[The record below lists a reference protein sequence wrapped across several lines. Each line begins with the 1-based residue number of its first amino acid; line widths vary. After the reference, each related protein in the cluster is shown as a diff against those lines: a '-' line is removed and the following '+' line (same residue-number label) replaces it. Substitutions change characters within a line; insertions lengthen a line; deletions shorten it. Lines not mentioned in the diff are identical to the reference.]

1 MRGLAC
7 NACNEEFQNEEAQKQ
22 HYKTEW
28 HRYNLRRKVAGV
40 PGVTEALFNL
50 RIEALEAEKKKKE
63 GERLLY
69 KCALCNKEYTTAKAH
84 ANHLQSKLHVTRAAA
99 ADAPADAG
107 IAGTRPAPQRAP
119 SVSEK
124 APTGKAVVEDDEDSD
139 DEWEE
144 MDGADVD
151 ADEDEDGDTVT
162 EMEEAGPSDDD
173 PLRGHWEPSDCLFCG
188 KSHKDF
194 DACIEHMHRDHGFF
208 IPDAEFLKDPVGM
221 LTYLGLK
228 ITKGFMCLYCD
239 ERGKQFHS
247 EEAVR
252 KHMVNKS
259 HCKLRYGDGEG
270 IAEEELED
278 FYDFTSSYKTT
289 TESSSQTLA
298 VHDGERPLVSL
309 ASGGHELVIKSGDD
323 EGSGK
328 RIGSRD
334 MARYFRQRPAPT
346 DNRNGVMVNALVA
359 RYRSMGLATQEQKW
373 RLRNKP
379 EEQQRKASQRAEY
392 IRSKI
397 ALKNNVIRNL
407 PRNCEW

>member
-1 MRGLAC
+1 MISASMD
-7 NACNEEFQNEEAQKQ
+7 
-22 HYKTEW
+22 
-28 HRYNLRRKVAGV
+28 LRDTCRVESELLLLQLVAGV
-40 PGVTEALFNL
+40 
-50 RIEALEAEKKKKE
+50 
-63 GERLLY
+63 
-69 KCALCNKEYTTAKAH
+69 
-84 ANHLQSKLHVTRAAA
+84 
-99 ADAPADAG
+99 
-107 IAGTRPAPQRAP
+107 AGTRPAPQKPSAASQESVRAQN
-119 SVSEK
+119 
-124 APTGKAVVEDDEDSD
+124 GKAVMDEDDEEDSD

-144 MDGADVD
+144 VDGEDL
-151 ADEDEDGDTVT
+151 DEDGDTVA
-162 EMEEAGPSDDD
+162 EMEEAGPSDDQ
-173 PLRGHWEPSDCLFCG
+173 PSGHWEPSDCLFCG
-188 KSHKDF
+188 SSHADF
-194 DACIEHMHRDHGFF
+194 EACIEHMHKDHGFF
-208 IPDAEFLKDPVGM
+208 IPDAEYLKDPVGM

-247 EEAVR
+247 VEAVR
-252 KHMVNKS
+252 KHMINKS

-278 FYDFTSSYKTT
+278 FYDFSSSYKTA
-289 TESSSQTLA
+289 EVSQALTL
-298 VHDGERPLVSL
+298 HDGAKPLVSL
-309 ASGGHELVIKSGDD
+309 ASGGHELVITSGEED
-323 EGSGK
+323 GSAK

-346 DNRNGVMVNALVA
+346 DNRNGMMQNALVA

-407 PRNCEW
+407 PRNCEF

>member
-7 NACNEEFQNEEAQKQ
+7 NACNEVFADEEAQKQ

-69 KCALCNKEYTTAKAH
+69 KCALCNKEYTTEKAH
-84 ANHLQSKLHVTRAAA
+84 ANHLQSKLHVTRAAG

-107 IAGTRPAPQRAP
+107 VPGTRPAPQKP
-119 SVSEK
+119 SAAAQEASK
-124 APTGKAVVEDDEDSD
+124 PQNGKALLDEEEESD

-144 MDGADVD
+144 VDGEDVD
-151 ADEDEDGDTVT
+151 AEEDGDTVA
-162 EMEEAGPSDDD
+162 EMEEAGPSDD
-173 PLRGHWEPSDCLFCG
+173 PLSGHWEPSDCLFCG
-188 KSHKDF
+188 KNHADF
-194 DACIEHMHRDHGFF
+194 EACIEHMHRDHGFF
-208 IPDAEFLKDPVGM
+208 VPDAEYLKDPVGM

-228 ITKGFMCLYCD
+228 ITKGYMCLFCD

-247 EEAVR
+247 VEAVR
-252 KHMVNKS
+252 KHMINKS

-278 FYDFTSSYKTT
+278 FYDFSSSYKTA
-289 TESSSQTLA
+289 ESSQVLA
-298 VHDGERPLVSL
+298 LHDGANPLVSL

-323 EGSGK
+323 EGSVK

-346 DNRNGVMVNALVA
+346 DNRNGMMVNALVA

-407 PRNCEW
+407 PRNCEF

>member
-7 NACNEEFQNEEAQKQ
+7 NACNEVFADEDAQKQ

-69 KCALCNKEYTTAKAH
+69 KCALCNKEYSTEKAH
-84 ANHLQSKLHVTRAAA
+84 ANHLQSKLHVTRAAS

-107 IAGTRPAPQRAP
+107 VAGTRPAPQKA
-119 SVSEK
+119 SAVSLE
-124 APTGKAVVEDDEDSD
+124 ATRTQNGKAVVEEESD

-144 MDGADVD
+144 VDGEDV
-151 ADEDEDGDTVT
+151 EEDGDTVA
-162 EMEEAGPSDDD
+162 EMEEAGPSDD
-173 PLRGHWEPSDCLFCG
+173 PLSGHWEPSDCLFCG
-188 KSHKDF
+188 RNHADF
-194 DACIEHMHRDHGFF
+194 EACIEHMHRDHGFF
-208 IPDAEFLKDPVGM
+208 VPDAEYLKDPVGM

-228 ITKGFMCLYCD
+228 ITKGFMCLFCD

-247 EEAVR
+247 VEAVR
-252 KHMVNKS
+252 KHMINKS

-278 FYDFTSSYKTT
+278 FYDFSSSYKTA
-289 TESSSQTLA
+289 ESSQVLA
-298 VHDGERPLVSL
+298 LHDGANSLVSL

-323 EGSGK
+323 EGLVK

-346 DNRNGVMVNALVA
+346 DNRNGMMVNALVA

-407 PRNCEW
+407 PRNCEF

>member
-7 NACNEEFQNEEAQKQ
+7 NACNEVFADEDAQKL

-99 ADAPADAG
+99 ADNPADAG
-107 IAGTRPAPQRAP
+107 VAGTRPAPQKP
-119 SVSEK
+119 SAASLE
-124 APTGKAVVEDDEDSD
+124 ANSTQNGKAVVDEDEESD

-144 MDGADVD
+144 VDGEDMN
-151 ADEDEDGDTVT
+151 EDEEGDTVA
-162 EMEEAGPSDDD
+162 EMEEAGPSDD
-173 PLRGHWEPSDCLFCG
+173 PLSGHWEPSDCLFCG
-188 KSHKDF
+188 RNHADF
-194 DACIEHMHRDHGFF
+194 DACIEHMHTEHGFF
-208 IPDAEFLKDPVGM
+208 VPDAEYLKDPVGM

-247 EEAVR
+247 AEAVR
-252 KHMVNKS
+252 KHMINKS

-278 FYDFTSSYKTT
+278 FYDFSSSYKTA
-289 TESSSQTLA
+289 ESSQILA
-298 VHDGERPLVSL
+298 VHDGAKPLVSL
-309 ASGGHELVIKSGDD
+309 ASGGHELVIKSGDED
-323 EGSGK
+323 GSMK
-328 RIGSRD
+328 RVGSRD

-373 RLRNKP
+373 RMRNKP

-407 PRNCEW
+407 PRNCEF

>member
-7 NACNEEFQNEEAQKQ
+7 NACNEVFADEDAQKQ

-69 KCALCNKEYTTAKAH
+69 KCALCNKEYSTEKAH
-84 ANHLQSKLHVTRAAA
+84 ANHLQSKLHVTRAAS

-107 IAGTRPAPQRAP
+107 VAGTRPAPQKA
-119 SVSEK
+119 SAVSQE
-124 APTGKAVVEDDEDSD
+124 ATRTQNGKAVVEEESD

-144 MDGADVD
+144 VDGEDV
-151 ADEDEDGDTVT
+151 EEDGDTVA
-162 EMEEAGPSDDD
+162 EMEEAGPSDD
-173 PLRGHWEPSDCLFCG
+173 PLSGHWEPSDCLFCG
-188 KSHKDF
+188 RNHADF
-194 DACIEHMHRDHGFF
+194 EACIEHMHRDHGFF
-208 IPDAEFLKDPVGM
+208 VPDAEYLKDPVGM

-228 ITKGFMCLYCD
+228 ITKGFMCLFCD

-247 EEAVR
+247 VEAVR
-252 KHMVNKS
+252 KHMINKS

-278 FYDFTSSYKTT
+278 FYDFSSSYKTA
-289 TESSSQTLA
+289 ESSQVLA
-298 VHDGERPLVSL
+298 LHDGANSLVSL

-323 EGSGK
+323 EGSVK

-346 DNRNGVMVNALVA
+346 DNRNGMMVNALVA

-407 PRNCEW
+407 PRNCEF

>member
-7 NACNEEFQNEEAQKQ
+7 NACNEVFADEEAQKQ

-69 KCALCNKEYTTAKAH
+69 KCALCNKEYTTEKAH
-84 ANHLQSKLHVTRAAA
+84 ANHLQSKLHVTRAAG

-107 IAGTRPAPQRAP
+107 VPGTRPAPQKP
-119 SVSEK
+119 SAAAQEASK
-124 APTGKAVVEDDEDSD
+124 PQNGKAVLDEEEESD

-144 MDGADVD
+144 VDGEDVD
-151 ADEDEDGDTVT
+151 AEEDGDTVA
-162 EMEEAGPSDDD
+162 EMEEAGPSDD
-173 PLRGHWEPSDCLFCG
+173 PLSGHWEPSDCLFCG
-188 KSHKDF
+188 KNHADF
-194 DACIEHMHRDHGFF
+194 EACIEHMHRDHGFF
-208 IPDAEFLKDPVGM
+208 VPDAEYLKDPVGM

-228 ITKGFMCLYCD
+228 ITKGYMCLFCD

-247 EEAVR
+247 VEAVR
-252 KHMVNKS
+252 KHMINKS

-278 FYDFTSSYKTT
+278 FYDFSSSYKTA
-289 TESSSQTLA
+289 ESSQVLA
-298 VHDGERPLVSL
+298 LHDGANPLVSL

-323 EGSGK
+323 EGSVK

-346 DNRNGVMVNALVA
+346 DNRNGMMVNALVA

-407 PRNCEW
+407 PRNCEF

>member
-1 MRGLAC
+1 M
-7 NACNEEFQNEEAQKQ
+7 
-22 HYKTEW
+22 
-28 HRYNLRRKVAGV
+28 
-40 PGVTEALFNL
+40 
-50 RIEALEAEKKKKE
+50 AE
-63 GERLLY
+63 
-69 KCALCNKEYTTAKAH
+69 
-84 ANHLQSKLHVTRAAA
+84 
-99 ADAPADAG
+99 
-107 IAGTRPAPQRAP
+107 
-119 SVSEK
+119 
-124 APTGKAVVEDDEDSD
+124 EDDDESD

-144 MDGADVD
+144 VDGEELESVA
-151 ADEDEDGDTVT
+151 
-162 EMEEAGPSDDD
+162 EMEEEAGPSGDDE
-173 PLRGHWEPSDCLFCG
+173 PLGGRWEPSECLFCG
-188 KSHKDF
+188 RGHGDF
-194 DACIEHMHRDHGFF
+194 EACIEHMHREHGFF
-208 IPDAEFLKDPVGM
+208 IPDAEYLKDAVGM
-221 LTYLGLK
+221 VTYLGLK

-247 EEAVR
+247 AEAVR

-278 FYDFTSSYKTT
+278 FYDFSSSYKAA
-289 TESSSQTLA
+289 ESSGTMTVQEGA
-298 VHDGERPLVSL
+298 RPLVSL
-309 ASGGHELVIKSGDD
+309 ASGGHELVIKSGEE
-323 EGSGK
+323 EGAMK

-373 RLRNKP
+373 RMRNKP

-407 PRNCEW
+407 PRNCEF

>member
-7 NACNEEFQNEEAQKQ
+7 NACNEMFADEETQKK

-50 RIEALEAEKKKKE
+50 RIEALEAEKSKKE
-63 GERLLY
+63 GARLLY
-69 KCALCNKEYTTAKAH
+69 KCALCNKEYTTSKAH
-84 ANHLQSKLHVTRAAA
+84 ANHLQSKLHITRAAS
-99 ADAPADAG
+99 ADAPGDAG
-107 IAGTRPAPQRAP
+107 VAGTRPAPMKP
-119 SVSEK
+119 STVIPEPNKAQSAKIIAEDEESE
-124 APTGKAVVEDDEDSD
+124 

-144 MDGADVD
+144 VSEEDLV
-151 ADEDEDGDTVT
+151 EDEKDDTVADMA
-162 EMEEAGPSDDD
+162 EDDPSDD
-173 PLRGHWEPSDCLFCG
+173 PLAGHWNCNDCLFCG
-188 KSHKDF
+188 KDLKSIEV
-194 DACIEHMHRDHGFF
+194 CIDHMHREHGFF
-208 IPDAEFLKDPVGM
+208 IPDAEYLKDPIGL

-228 ITKGFMCLYCD
+228 ITKGYMCLYCD

-247 EEAVR
+247 AEAVR
-252 KHMVNKS
+252 KHMINKS

-278 FYDFTSSYKTT
+278 YYDFSSSYKTP
-289 TESSSQTLA
+289 EDFQLVSVDSLKSS
-298 VHDGERPLVSL
+298 VSL
-309 ASGGHELVIKSGDD
+309 ASGGHELVIKGSGD
-323 EGSGK
+323 EAGTVK

-334 MARYFRQRPAPT
+334 MARYFRQRPAPS
-346 DNRNGVMVNALVA
+346 DNRNGVVVNALVA
-359 RYRSMGLATQEQKW
+359 RYRSMGLATQEQQW

-407 PRNCEW
+407 PRNCEY

>member
-1 MRGLAC
+1 M
-7 NACNEEFQNEEAQKQ
+7 
-22 HYKTEW
+22 
-28 HRYNLRRKVAGV
+28 
-40 PGVTEALFNL
+40 
-50 RIEALEAEKKKKE
+50 
-63 GERLLY
+63 
-69 KCALCNKEYTTAKAH
+69 
-84 ANHLQSKLHVTRAAA
+84 S
-99 ADAPADAG
+99 
-107 IAGTRPAPQRAP
+107 
-119 SVSEK
+119 K
-124 APTGKAVVEDDEDSD
+124 APNGKAVVDEDEESD

-144 MDGADVD
+144 VDGEDV
-151 ADEDEDGDTVT
+151 DEDGDMVA
-162 EMEEAGPSDDD
+162 EMEEVGPSGDDD
-173 PLRGHWEPSDCLFCG
+173 ALHGHWEPSDCLFCG
-188 KSHKDF
+188 KGHGDF
-194 DACIEHMHRDHGFF
+194 EACIEHMHREHGFF
-208 IPDAEFLKDPVGM
+208 IPDAEYLTDAVGM

-247 EEAVR
+247 AEAVR

-270 IAEEELED
+270 TAEEELED
-278 FYDFTSSYKTT
+278 FYDFSSSYKTT
-289 TESSSQTLA
+289 AAENA
-298 VHDGERPLVSL
+298 VVVHEPLVAL
-309 ASGGHELVIKSGDD
+309 ASGGHELVIKSSD
-323 EGSGK
+323 EEKGSTK

-407 PRNCEW
+407 PRNCEF

>member
-7 NACNEEFQNEEAQKQ
+7 NACNEEFPNEEAQKQ

-69 KCALCNKEYTTAKAH
+69 KCALCNKEYTTSKAH

-107 IAGTRPAPQRAP
+107 VAGTRPAPQKAAP
-119 SVSEK
+119 PVEVPS
-124 APTGKAVVEDDEDSD
+124 KAVVDSESE

-144 MDGADVD
+144 VDG
-151 ADEDEDGDTVT
+151 DEDEDKVT
-162 EMEEAGPSDDD
+162 EMEEAGPSSEEEQS
-173 PLRGHWEPSDCLFCG
+173 LTGHWEPSDCLFCG
-188 KSHKDF
+188 KGHNSF
-194 DACIEHMHRDHGFF
+194 EAAIEHMHREHGFF
-208 IPDAEFLKDPVGM
+208 IPDAEYLKDPTGL

-228 ITKGFMCLYCD
+228 ITKGYMCLYCD

-247 EEAVR
+247 VEAVR
-252 KHMVNKS
+252 KHMINKS

-278 FYDFTSSYKTT
+278 FYDFSSSYKTT
-289 TESSSQTLA
+289 STELVAHQQPS
-298 VHDGERPLVSL
+298 VSL
-309 ASGGHELVIKSGDD
+309 TSGGHELVINDD
-323 EGSGK
+323 DGSMK

-334 MARYFRQRPAPT
+334 MARYFKQRPAPT
-346 DNRNGVMVNALVA
+346 DDRNGIMVNALVA

-373 RLRNKP
+373 RARNKP
-379 EEQQRKASQRAEY
+379 EEQQRRASQRAEY
-392 IRSKI
+392 IR
-397 ALKNNVIRNL
+397 
-407 PRNCEW
+407 

>member
-1 MRGLAC
+1 M
-7 NACNEEFQNEEAQKQ
+7 
-22 HYKTEW
+22 
-28 HRYNLRRKVAGV
+28 
-40 PGVTEALFNL
+40 
-50 RIEALEAEKKKKE
+50 
-63 GERLLY
+63 
-69 KCALCNKEYTTAKAH
+69 
-84 ANHLQSKLHVTRAAA
+84 
-99 ADAPADAG
+99 
-107 IAGTRPAPQRAP
+107 
-119 SVSEK
+119 
-124 APTGKAVVEDDEDSD
+124 DEDEESDD

-144 MDGADVD
+144 A
-151 ADEDEDGDTVT
+151 DGDTVA
-162 EMEEAGPSDDD
+162 EMEEAGPTDT
-173 PLRGHWEPSDCLFCG
+173 PLSGHWEPSGCLFCG
-188 KSHKDF
+188 RSHVDF
-194 DACIEHMHRDHGFF
+194 EACIEHMHREHGFF
-208 IPDAEFLKDPVGM
+208 VPDAEYLKDPVGM

-247 EEAVR
+247 VEAVR
-252 KHMVNKS
+252 KHMINKS

-278 FYDFTSSYKTT
+278 FYDFSRSYKAA
-289 TESSSQTLA
+289 ESSQELA
-298 VHDGERPLVSL
+298 LHDEAKPLVSL
-309 ASGGHELVIKSGDD
+309 ASGGHELVIKSGDE
-323 EGSGK
+323 EGTMK

-373 RLRNKP
+373 RVRNKP

-407 PRNCEW
+407 PRNCEF